1 MIGTAHTA
9 RSPMMRA
16 NFADGA
22 EQEVRTPPDVIA
34 RVVRAFG
41 GPTFAGSGIALD
53 PCAPSKSPPSF
64 HADRYVRAGEGSDGL
79 GGLSPDLTWP
89 DRTYANPEF
98 ADLVPWLAKARLHAA
113 QAHRPRIVLL
123 VPARTH
129 RAWFQAAVLSTAAL
143 GGAVAF
149 LGPVKFVGH
158 KGAFPAPLCLI
169 SWNCVAE
176 GPIVG
181 DFRRGA

>member
-41 GPTFAGSGIALD
+41 GQPIALD
-53 PCAPSKSPPSF
+53 PCAPSKSPPAF
-64 HADRYVRAGEGSDGL
+64 YADRYVRAGDPEHGL
-79 GGLSPDLTWP
+79 IVPWV

-123 VPARTH
+123 VPVRTH

-181 DFRRGA
+181 GFRRGA